1 MVQNYN
7 EAVRRG
13 VYVVGKKVFIL
24 TVAGALLLQP
34 VWADSTVHAAS
45 NSSDSAIST
54 VSKQITKNIVQLQS
68 GMITSGAKMVT
79 YEWSGT
85 RSNKSVKA
93 KVNVIEID
101 LTNQNV
107 KMDVM
112 TGQNNQFTTTQSV
125 GGMAKE
131 TGAVAGTNGDY
142 FSMGTGADRVPMGVE
157 VANNTLMGS
166 PSKLKG
172 MYAFGITQNR
182 EPVIDLFGFEGK
194 VTAPDGAFYTLSGV
208 NKAKYTEE
216 PSGAHSHVNAMYLYT
231 SAWKSLSRPTDPS
244 TTPTEVL
251 IENGVVKQ
259 ISDGSSLPMAVP
271 ADGYILRT
279 HGQAAQFIRDHVQ
292 IGQALQIDYNL
303 VSGTT
308 QQTVDPNS
316 FQMMIGGHT
325 LLVENGKASAFTR
338 DTSNISGSS
347 AVARTAVGYSKDKKT
362 AYMITVQQNGS
373 SSGMTLKELQ
383 NFMVDV
389 GFWKAVNLD
398 GGGSTTLVSRP
409 LGETSTSLAFPTS
422 NGSGSTQRSVVNGL
436 GVFSTAPQ
444 GELKGLMVSGQNTL
458 FVGQETNYSLKGYD
472 TYYNP
477 YDTSNL
483 AVNWSSASDA
493 VTWTGQSFKAVKSG
507 TAEVVA
513 KSQNAKT
520 SMKVEVIGGDQINEM
535 KLSNDTGTLEPGAST
550 STDINVKLKDGRT
563 LSLPASSV
571 KWEFYGFKGSVQG
584 NKVTVNEV
592 NKDAQIGYA
601 VARYDGFSA
610 VMILQSGLTQMWE
623 DFENVSYPIQFTG
636 APAEVQGSA
645 KVTTGIE
652 GREKSKVLD
661 LQYDMTQ
668 AKGKLYAYA
677 ELNGTSGKA
686 VDGHPTSMSIDVKGD
701 QSLNWLRAE
710 FVDANNQTAYVDLS
724 KAIDWSDWKTIEVDL
739 SAAKMSYPAKLKRVY
754 VVNVPEGQDER
765 ALTGEVAFD
774 NIQFKSPASDGSL
787 LLPAPTVVLQLD
799 NTTAVVN
806 GKNKKIEVAPISKD
820 GTTYVP
826 VKTILDEFGGSAQW
840 DAKAK
845 KVMVLRSTKM
855 IELWVGQ
862 KDYIANGVR
871 NTSDVSPLIYKNRT
885 YVPLRLVSEQIGLKV
900 DWDGKN
906 KSITLQ

>member
-13 VYVVGKKVFIL
+13 VYVIGKKVFIL

-34 VWADSTVHAAS
+34 IWADSTVHAAS

-54 VSKQITKNIVQLQS
+54 VSKQITNNIVQLQS

-79 YEWSGT
+79 YQWSGK
-85 RSNKSVKA
+85 RSNKSVTSL
-93 KVNVIEID
+93 VNVVEVD
-101 LTNQNV
+101 LTNPNV

-112 TGQNNQFTTTQSV
+112 TGQNNQYTTTQSV

-131 TGAVAGTNGDY
+131 TGAVAGTNGD
-142 FSMGTGADRVPMGVE
+142 FFPTGSGTDRVPMGV
-157 VANNTLMGS
+157 AISNNTFMGS
-166 PSKLKG
+166 PSKLTG

-182 EPVIDLFGFEGK
+182 EPMIDMFGFEGS
-194 VTAPDGAFYTLSGV
+194 VTAQDGAVFPLSGV

-231 SAWKSLSRPTDPS
+231 SAWKSSSRPTDPS

-251 IENGVVKQ
+251 IENGVVTQ
-259 ISDGSSLPMAVP
+259 ISDGSRLPIAVP
-271 ADGYILRT
+271 ANGYILRT
-279 HGQAAQFIRDHVQ
+279 HGQAAQFVRDHVQ
-292 IGQALQIDYNL
+292 VGQPLQVDYNL
-303 VSGTT
+303 VSSTT
-308 QQTVDPNS
+308 QQKVDPND
-316 FQMMIGGHT
+316 FQMMISGHT

-338 DTSNISGSS
+338 STNTISGSS
-347 AVARTAVGYSKDKKT
+347 PVARTAVGYSKDKKT
-362 AYMITVQQNGS
+362 AHMITVQKNGS

-383 NFMVDV
+383 NFMVDIGV
-389 GFWKAVNLD
+389 WKAVNLD
-398 GGGSTTLVSRP
+398 GGGSTTMVSRP
-409 LGETSTSLAFPTS
+409 LGETNTSLTFPTS

-436 GVFSTAPQ
+436 GVYSTAPK

-458 FVGQETNYSLKGYD
+458 FVGQEANYALKGYD

-493 VTWTGQSFKAVKSG
+493 MKWTGQSFKAVKSG
-507 TAEVVA
+507 TAEIVA
-513 KSQNAKT
+513 KSQNAQT

-535 KLSNDTGTLEPGAST
+535 RLSNDTGALEAGTST
-550 STDINVKLKDGRT
+550 STDITVKLKDGRT

-584 NKVTVNEV
+584 NTITVNEV
-592 NKDAQIGYA
+592 NKDAQVGYA
-601 VARYDGFSA
+601 IARYDGFSA
-610 VMILQSGLTQMWE
+610 VMTMQTGFTQMWE

-636 APAEVQGSA
+636 SPAEVKGSA
-645 KVTTGIE
+645 KVTTGVE

-668 AKGKLYAYA
+668 AKGTLFAYA
-677 ELNGTSGKA
+677 ELNGTSGKT

-701 QSLNWLRAE
+701 NSLNWLRAE
-710 FVDANNQTAYVDLS
+710 FVDANNKPAYVDLS
-724 KAIDWSDWKTIEVDL
+724 KAVDWSGWKTIDIDL

-754 VVNVPEGQDER
+754 VVNVPDGQDER
-765 ALTGEVAFD
+765 ALTGEFAFD
-774 NIQFKSPASDGSL
+774 NIQFKLPSSSGSM
-787 LLPAPTVVLQLD
+787 LLPSPTVVMKLD
-799 NTTAVVN
+799 STTAVVN
-806 GKNKKIEVAPISKD
+806 GKNKKIEVAPLSRN

-826 VKTILDEFGGSAQW
+826 VKIILDEFGGSAQW

-845 KVMVLRSTKM
+845 KVMVLRGTKM

-871 NTSDVSPLIYKNRT
+871 NTSEVSPIIYKNRT
-885 YVPLRLVSEQIGLKV
+885 FVPLRLVSEQIGLKV

-906 KSITLQ
+906 KSITLH